1 MFVDEWPRGRHGRGQ
16 RDLIEAVLE
25 DGIDVAIRASADGAG
40 AGARGLHPRR
50 PIAFGEAQDAQAG
63 EVIDPAVAQGRWTWT
78 WSARGLG
85 FSRRRQRR

>member
-1 MFVDEWPRGRHGRGQ
+1 MAQARQQLPALLTAAEQGQPVVIERRGVRFTLR
-16 RDLIEAVLE
+16 ATPFK
-25 DGIDVAIRASADGAG
+25 RAS
-40 AGARGLHPRR
+40 RR
-50 PIAFGEAQDAQAG
+50 PARVI